1 MDRITLTLQL
11 IKDKE
16 KRQTAQMPKTKNHK
30 LKHTIMKNT
39 LSTLEAVNELSAF
52 DAFKNW
58 TLDALSALV
67 ENLEQ
72 YEEEMEEELELDPIA
87 LACNY
92 TYHTCARDLLC
103 DYEPFE
109 SVFGKMTDAQ
119 AFEELAERT
128 TILPVYGSTSSM
140 QEPDGY
146 VMQMF

>member
-1 MDRITLTLQL
+1 MKSTLTTTQA
-11 IKDKE
+11 ID
-16 KRQTAQMPKTKNHK
+16 
-30 LKHTIMKNT
+30 
-39 LSTLEAVNELSAF
+39 ELGSF

-58 TLDALSALV
+58 TRDAVSTLV

-87 LACNY
+87 LACNF

-103 DYEPFE
+103 NHEPFE

>member
-1 MDRITLTLQL
+1 
-11 IKDKE
+11 
-16 KRQTAQMPKTKNHK
+16 
-30 LKHTIMKNT
+30 MKNT
-39 LSTLEAVNELSAF
+39 LSTLEAVNELGTL

-58 TLDALSALV
+58 TRDAFSTLV
-67 ENLEQ
+67 E
-72 YEEEMEEELELDPIA
+72 YIEEIEEDTGTEIEFDPVA
-87 LACNY
+87 LRSDF